1 MTQRATNEKLIPT
14 SYCVPHEP
22 IYGESY
28 DFFWLTCLTDLLVF
42 FPVKAINL
50 IGLSHPT
57 PHWPLKPRLK
67 RCARLLDPLKASCK
81 AGFKVAAL
89 EMKYD
94 HVKRLPWKPYSIRRT
109 LPPAVDALLLRTRPQ
124 GPVYACA
131 SIGYTCLRERLA
143 TRGQQ
148 PLRRGGGQTALAS
161 VHASNDSINQSD
173 ASTK

>member
-1 MTQRATNEKLIPT
+1 MGNMVQRATNEKLIPT
-14 SYCVPHEP
+14 SYCVPQEP

-28 DFFWLTCLTDLLVF
+28 DSFWLTCLTDLLVF

-94 HVKRLPWKPYSIRRT
+94 HVKRLPWKPYSIRRSLHPQLT
-109 LPPAVDALLLRTRPQ
+109 PSCCARVHKVQYTRVHQ
-124 GPVYACA
+124 LV
-131 SIGYTCLRERLA
+131 
-143 TRGQQ
+143 TRVCES
-148 PLRRGGGQTALAS
+148 A
-161 VHASNDSINQSD
+161 
-173 ASTK
+173 